1 LGGIRIKVIYFH
13 RLIILLFLFNTIS
26 AQSNATISEVFF
38 LDLGIVIEPST
49 GDEEYNRSV
58 EAPSEEVNFQV
69 KKAKSGSIY
78 MAASS
83 EMLASLERINN
94 RIAKLEISFQ
104 EKLFDLQQENQL
116 LKNMITD
123 INKKP
128 NIVDEVG
135 MDSDVK
141 PTIHLI
147 ELPNDQVESTVAM
160 NSKNEKQSKK
170 LVEEFNSKDYMAG
183 VFAYQQDNFQLAIKY
198 FANLHLI
205 SADKNIADN
214 VIYWIADS
222 YQHLGDIDNAMVYLD
237 MVIEKN
243 NSDHIDDALIK
254 KGLLHRKRG
263 ELDKS
268 LFVLNKLV
276 NNYPKSEYAK
286 LARMEIK
293 RAEIYQ

>member
-1 LGGIRIKVIYFH
+1 VIFF
-13 RLIILLFLFNTIS
+13 RTLIILFLFNSVS

-49 GDEEYNRSV
+49 GEEEYNRVV
-58 EAPSEEVNFQV
+58 ESPSEEINFQV
-69 KKAKSGSIY
+69 KKAKSGAIY

-94 RIAKLEISFQ
+94 RIAKLESSFQ
-104 EKLFDLQQENQL
+104 EKLFNLQQENEL

-123 INKKP
+123 IDKRPSMVNEVASKLEVEREVSLISPIKDQAEPLVILKSNNKKQP
-128 NIVDEVG
+128 E
-135 MDSDVK
+135 K
-141 PTIHLI
+141 LI
-147 ELPNDQVESTVAM
+147 
-160 NSKNEKQSKK
+160 
-170 LVEEFNSKDYMAG
+170 EEFNSKDYMAG
-183 VFAYQQDNFQLAIKY
+183 VFAYQQDNFQLAIQY

-205 SADKNIADN
+205 NADKNVSDN
-214 VIYWIADS
+214 VTYWMADS
-222 YQHLGDIDNAMVYLD
+222 YQQLGDIDNAIIYLD

-243 NSDHIDDALIK
+243 NSEHIDDALIK

-263 ELDKS
+263 EKDQS
-268 LFVLNKLV
+268 LVVFNKLV
-276 NNYPKSEYAK
+276 NNYPKSEYVK

>member
-1 LGGIRIKVIYFH
+1 VIFF
-13 RLIILLFLFNTIS
+13 RTLIILFLFNSVS

-49 GDEEYNRSV
+49 GEEEYNRVV
-58 EAPSEEVNFQV
+58 ESPSEEINFQV
-69 KKAKSGSIY
+69 KKAKSGAIY

-94 RIAKLEISFQ
+94 RIAKLESSFQ
-104 EKLFDLQQENQL
+104 EKLFNLQQENEL

-123 INKKP
+123 IDKRPSMVNEVASKLEVEREVSLISPIKDQAEPLVTLKSNNNKQPEK
-128 NIVDEVG
+128 
-135 MDSDVK
+135 
-141 PTIHLI
+141 LI
-147 ELPNDQVESTVAM
+147 
-160 NSKNEKQSKK
+160 
-170 LVEEFNSKDYMAG
+170 EEFNSKDYMAG
-183 VFAYQQDNFQLAIKY
+183 VFAYQQDNFQLAIQY

-205 SADKNIADN
+205 NADKNVSDN
-214 VIYWIADS
+214 VIYWMADS
-222 YQHLGDIDNAMVYLD
+222 YQQLGDIDNAIIYLD

-243 NSDHIDDALIK
+243 NSEHIDDALIK

-263 ELDKS
+263 EKDQS
-268 LFVLNKLV
+268 LVVFNKLV
-276 NNYPKSEYAK
+276 NNYPKSEYVK

>member
-1 LGGIRIKVIYFH
+1 MIFFRT
-13 RLIILLFLFNTIS
+13 LIILFLFNSVS

-49 GDEEYNRSV
+49 GEEEYNRVV
-58 EAPSEEVNFQV
+58 ESPSEEINFQV
-69 KKAKSGSIY
+69 KKAKSGAIY

-94 RIAKLEISFQ
+94 RIAKLESSFQ
-104 EKLFDLQQENQL
+104 EKLFDLQQENEL

-123 INKKP
+123 INKRP
-128 NIVDEVG
+128 NMVNEVG
-135 MDSDVK
+135 SKLELDPAVSLVAPIKDQAK
-141 PTIHLI
+141 PLATLKS
-147 ELPNDQVESTVAM
+147 N
-160 NSKNEKQSKK
+160 NNKQPEK
-170 LVEEFNSKDYMAG
+170 LVEEFNSKDYMSG
-183 VFAYQQDNFQLAIKY
+183 VFAYQQDNFQLAIQY

-205 SADKNIADN
+205 NADKNVSDN
-214 VIYWIADS
+214 VIYWMADS
-222 YQHLGDIDNAMVYLD
+222 YQQLGDIDNAMIYLN

-243 NSDHIDDALIK
+243 NSEHIDDALIK

-263 ELDKS
+263 EIDQSLDI
-268 LFVLNKLV
+268 FNELV
-276 NNYPKSEYAK
+276 NNHPKSEYVK

>member
-1 LGGIRIKVIYFH
+1 MIFFRT
-13 RLIILLFLFNTIS
+13 LIILFLFNSVS

-49 GDEEYNRSV
+49 GEEKYNRVV
-58 EAPSEEVNFQV
+58 ESPSEEINFQV
-69 KKAKSGSIY
+69 KKAKSGAIY

-94 RIAKLEISFQ
+94 RIAKLESSFQ
-104 EKLFDLQQENQL
+104 EKLFDLQQENEL

-123 INKKP
+123 IDKRPSMVNEVASKLEVEREVSLISPIKDQAEPLVILKSNNKKQP
-128 NIVDEVG
+128 E
-135 MDSDVK
+135 K
-141 PTIHLI
+141 LI
-147 ELPNDQVESTVAM
+147 
-160 NSKNEKQSKK
+160 
-170 LVEEFNSKDYMAG
+170 EEFNSKDYMAG
-183 VFAYQQDNFQLAIKY
+183 VFAYQQDNFQLAIQY

-205 SADKNIADN
+205 NADKNVSDN
-214 VIYWIADS
+214 VTYWMADS
-222 YQHLGDIDNAMVYLD
+222 YQQLGDIDNAIIYLD

-243 NSDHIDDALIK
+243 NSEHIDDALIK

-263 ELDKS
+263 EIDQS
-268 LFVLNKLV
+268 LVIFNELV
-276 NNYPKSEYAK
+276 NNYPKSEYVK

>member
-1 LGGIRIKVIYFH
+1 MIFFRT
-13 RLIILLFLFNTIS
+13 LIILFLFNSVS

-49 GDEEYNRSV
+49 GEEKYNRVV
-58 EAPSEEVNFQV
+58 ESPSEEINFQV
-69 KKAKSGSIY
+69 KKAKSGAIY

-94 RIAKLEISFQ
+94 RIAKLESSFQ
-104 EKLFDLQQENQL
+104 EKLFDLQQENEL

-123 INKKP
+123 INKRPNMVNEVVSKLEVEPAVSLVTPIKDQAKP
-128 NIVDEVG
+128 LLTLKSNN
-135 MDSDVK
+135 K
-141 PTIHLI
+141 
-147 ELPNDQVESTVAM
+147 
-160 NSKNEKQSKK
+160 KQPEK

-183 VFAYQQDNFQLAIKY
+183 VFAYQQDNFQLAIQY

-205 SADKNIADN
+205 NADKNVSDN
-214 VIYWIADS
+214 VTYWMADS
-222 YQHLGDIDNAMVYLD
+222 YQQLGDIDNAIIYLD

-243 NSDHIDDALIK
+243 NSEHIDDALIK

-263 ELDKS
+263 EIDQS
-268 LFVLNKLV
+268 LVIFNELV
-276 NNYPKSEYAK
+276 NNYPKSEYVK

>member
-1 LGGIRIKVIYFH
+1 VIFF
-13 RLIILLFLFNTIS
+13 RTLIILFLFNSVS

-49 GDEEYNRSV
+49 GEEKYNRVV
-58 EAPSEEVNFQV
+58 ESPSEEINFQV
-69 KKAKSGSIY
+69 KKAKSGAIY

-94 RIAKLEISFQ
+94 RIAKLESSFQ
-104 EKLFDLQQENQL
+104 EKLFDLQQENEL

-123 INKKP
+123 INKRP
-128 NIVDEVG
+128 SMVNEVA
-135 MDSDVK
+135 SKLEVEREVS
-141 PTIHLI
+141 LI
-147 ELPNDQVESTVAM
+147 SPIKDQAEPLVILKS
-160 NSKNEKQSKK
+160 NNKKQPEK
-170 LVEEFNSKDYMAG
+170 LIEEFNSKDYMAG
-183 VFAYQQDNFQLAIKY
+183 VFAYQQDNFQLAIQY

-205 SADKNIADN
+205 NADKNVSDN
-214 VIYWIADS
+214 VIYWMADS
-222 YQHLGDIDNAMVYLD
+222 YQQLGDIDNAIIYLD

-243 NSDHIDDALIK
+243 NSEHIDDALIK

-263 ELDKS
+263 EKDQS
-268 LFVLNKLV
+268 LVVFNKLV
-276 NNYPKSEYAK
+276 NNYPKSEYVK

>member
-1 LGGIRIKVIYFH
+1 MIFFRT
-13 RLIILLFLFNTIS
+13 LIILFLFNSVS

-49 GDEEYNRSV
+49 GEEEYNRVV
-58 EAPSEEVNFQV
+58 ESPSEEINFQV
-69 KKAKSGSIY
+69 KKAKSGAIY

-94 RIAKLEISFQ
+94 RIAKLESSFQ
-104 EKLFDLQQENQL
+104 EKLFNLQQENEL

-123 INKKP
+123 IDKRPSMVNEVASKLEVEREVSLISPIKDQAEPLVILKSNNKKQP
-128 NIVDEVG
+128 E
-135 MDSDVK
+135 K
-141 PTIHLI
+141 LI
-147 ELPNDQVESTVAM
+147 
-160 NSKNEKQSKK
+160 
-170 LVEEFNSKDYMAG
+170 EEFNSKDYIAG
-183 VFAYQQDNFQLAIKY
+183 VFAYQQDNFQLAIQY

-205 SADKNIADN
+205 NADKNVSDN
-214 VIYWIADS
+214 VIYWMADS
-222 YQHLGDIDNAMVYLD
+222 YQQLGDIDNAIIYLD

-243 NSDHIDDALIK
+243 NSEHIDDALIK

-263 ELDKS
+263 EKDQS
-268 LFVLNKLV
+268 LVVFNKLV
-276 NNYPKSEYAK
+276 NNYPKSEYVK

>member
-1 LGGIRIKVIYFH
+1 VIFF
-13 RLIILLFLFNTIS
+13 RTLIILFLFNSVS

-49 GDEEYNRSV
+49 GEEEYNRVV
-58 EAPSEEVNFQV
+58 ESPSEEINFQV
-69 KKAKSGSIY
+69 KKAKSGAIY

-94 RIAKLEISFQ
+94 RIAKLESSFQ
-104 EKLFDLQQENQL
+104 EKLFDLQQENEL

-123 INKKP
+123 INKRP
-128 NIVDEVG
+128 NMVNEVG
-135 MDSDVK
+135 SKLELDPAVSLVAPIKDQVK
-141 PTIHLI
+141 PLATLKS
-147 ELPNDQVESTVAM
+147 N
-160 NSKNEKQSKK
+160 NNKQPEK
-170 LVEEFNSKDYMAG
+170 LVEEFNSKDYMSG
-183 VFAYQQDNFQLAIKY
+183 VFAYQQDNFQLAIQY

-205 SADKNIADN
+205 NTDKNVSDN
-214 VIYWIADS
+214 VIYWMADS
-222 YQHLGDIDNAMVYLD
+222 YQQLGDIDNAMIYLN

-243 NSDHIDDALIK
+243 NSEHIDDALIK

-263 ELDKS
+263 EIDQSLDI
-268 LFVLNKLV
+268 FNELV
-276 NNYPKSEYAK
+276 NNHPKSEYVK

>member
-1 LGGIRIKVIYFH
+1 VIYF
-13 RLIILLFLFNTIS
+13 RIIIILFLFNPVS
-26 AQSNATISEVFF
+26 AQSSATISEVFF

-49 GDEEYNRSV
+49 GEEEYNRVV
-58 EAPSEEVNFQV
+58 ESPSEEINFQV

-94 RIAKLEISFQ
+94 RIAKLESSFQ

-123 INKKP
+123 INKTP
-128 NIVDEVG
+128 NIENEDIV
-135 MDSDVK
+135 SLDVEPAVSLVEPIK
-141 PTIHLI
+141 DHIDPLDVLQSNKKKKSEKLI
-147 ELPNDQVESTVAM
+147 E
-160 NSKNEKQSKK
+160 K
-170 LVEEFNSKDYMAG
+170 FNSKDYMAG

-198 FANLHLI
+198 FANLYLI
-205 SADKNIADN
+205 NADKNVLDN
-214 VIYWIADS
+214 VTYWLADS
-222 YQHLGDIDNAMVYLD
+222 YQHLGDIDNAMIYLD
-237 MVIEKN
+237 MVIEKK
-243 NSDHIDDALIK
+243 NSEHIDDALIK

-263 ELDKS
+263 EIDKS
-268 LFVLNKLV
+268 LVAFNELV
-276 NNYPKSEYAK
+276 KSYPKSEYVK

>member
-1 LGGIRIKVIYFH
+1 MIFFRT
-13 RLIILLFLFNTIS
+13 LIILFLFNSVS

-49 GDEEYNRSV
+49 GEEEYNRVV
-58 EAPSEEVNFQV
+58 ESPSEEINFQV
-69 KKAKSGSIY
+69 KKAKSGAIY

-94 RIAKLEISFQ
+94 RIAKLESSFQ
-104 EKLFDLQQENQL
+104 EKLFDLQQENEL

-123 INKKP
+123 INKRP
-128 NIVDEVG
+128 NMVNEVG
-135 MDSDVK
+135 SKLELDPAVSLVAPIKDQAK
-141 PTIHLI
+141 PLATLKS
-147 ELPNDQVESTVAM
+147 N
-160 NSKNEKQSKK
+160 NNKQPEK
-170 LVEEFNSKDYMAG
+170 LVEEFNNKDYMSG
-183 VFAYQQDNFQLAIKY
+183 VFAYQQDNFQLAIQY

-205 SADKNIADN
+205 NTDKNVSDN
-214 VIYWIADS
+214 VIYWMADS
-222 YQHLGDIDNAMVYLD
+222 YQQLGDIDNAMIYLN

-243 NSDHIDDALIK
+243 NSEHIDDALIK

-263 ELDKS
+263 EIDQSLDI
-268 LFVLNKLV
+268 FNELV
-276 NNYPKSEYAK
+276 NNHPKSEYVK

>member
-1 LGGIRIKVIYFH
+1 MIYFH

>member
-1 LGGIRIKVIYFH
+1 MIFFRT
-13 RLIILLFLFNTIS
+13 LIILFLFNSVS

-49 GDEEYNRSV
+49 GEEEYNRVV
-58 EAPSEEVNFQV
+58 ESPSEEINFQV
-69 KKAKSGSIY
+69 KKAKSGAIY

-94 RIAKLEISFQ
+94 RIAKLESSFQ
-104 EKLFDLQQENQL
+104 EKLFNLQQENEL

-123 INKKP
+123 INKRP
-128 NIVDEVG
+128 SMVNEVA
-135 MDSDVK
+135 SKLEVEREVS
-141 PTIHLI
+141 LI
-147 ELPNDQVESTVAM
+147 SPIKDQAEPLVILKS
-160 NSKNEKQSKK
+160 NNKKQPEK
-170 LVEEFNSKDYMAG
+170 LIEEFNSKDYMAG
-183 VFAYQQDNFQLAIKY
+183 VFAYQQDNFQLAIQY

-205 SADKNIADN
+205 NADKNVSDN
-214 VIYWIADS
+214 VTYWMADS
-222 YQHLGDIDNAMVYLD
+222 YQQLGDIDNAIIYLD

-243 NSDHIDDALIK
+243 NSEHIDDALIK

-263 ELDKS
+263 EKDQS
-268 LFVLNKLV
+268 LVVFNKLV
-276 NNYPKSEYAK
+276 NNYPKSEYVK

>member
-1 LGGIRIKVIYFH
+1 MIFFRT
-13 RLIILLFLFNTIS
+13 LIILFLFNSVS

-49 GDEEYNRSV
+49 GEEEYNRVV
-58 EAPSEEVNFQV
+58 ESPSEEINFQV
-69 KKAKSGSIY
+69 KKAKSGAIY

-94 RIAKLEISFQ
+94 RIAKLESSFQ
-104 EKLFDLQQENQL
+104 EKLFNLQQENEL

-123 INKKP
+123 IDKRPSMVNEVASKLEVEREVSLISPIKDQAEPLVTLKSNNNKQPEK
-128 NIVDEVG
+128 
-135 MDSDVK
+135 
-141 PTIHLI
+141 LI
-147 ELPNDQVESTVAM
+147 
-160 NSKNEKQSKK
+160 
-170 LVEEFNSKDYMAG
+170 EEFNSKDYMAG
-183 VFAYQQDNFQLAIKY
+183 VFAYQQDNFQLAIQY

-205 SADKNIADN
+205 NADKNVSDN
-214 VIYWIADS
+214 VTYWMADS
-222 YQHLGDIDNAMVYLD
+222 YQQLGDIDNAIIYLD

-243 NSDHIDDALIK
+243 NSEHIDDALIK

-263 ELDKS
+263 EKDQS
-268 LFVLNKLV
+268 LVVFNKLV
-276 NNYPKSEYAK
+276 NNYPKSEYVK

>member
-1 LGGIRIKVIYFH
+1 VIFF
-13 RLIILLFLFNTIS
+13 RTLIILFLFNSVS

-49 GDEEYNRSV
+49 GEEEYNRVV
-58 EAPSEEVNFQV
+58 ESPSEEINFQV
-69 KKAKSGSIY
+69 KKAKSGAIY

-94 RIAKLEISFQ
+94 RIAKLESSFQ
-104 EKLFDLQQENQL
+104 EKLFDLQQENEL

-123 INKKP
+123 INKRP
-128 NIVDEVG
+128 NIVNEVG
-135 MDSDVK
+135 SKLELDPAVSLVAPIKDQVK
-141 PTIHLI
+141 PLATLKS
-147 ELPNDQVESTVAM
+147 N
-160 NSKNEKQSKK
+160 NNKQPEK
-170 LVEEFNSKDYMAG
+170 LVEEFNSKDYMSG
-183 VFAYQQDNFQLAIKY
+183 VFAYQQDNFQLAIQY

-205 SADKNIADN
+205 NADKNVSDN
-214 VIYWIADS
+214 VIYWMADS
-222 YQHLGDIDNAMVYLD
+222 YQQLGDIDNAMIYLN

-243 NSDHIDDALIK
+243 NSEHIDDALIK

-263 ELDKS
+263 EIDQSLDI
-268 LFVLNKLV
+268 FNELV
-276 NNYPKSEYAK
+276 NNHPKSEYVK

>member
-1 LGGIRIKVIYFH
+1 MIFFRT
-13 RLIILLFLFNTIS
+13 LIILFLFNSVS

-49 GDEEYNRSV
+49 GEEKYNRVV
-58 EAPSEEVNFQV
+58 ESPSEEINFQV
-69 KKAKSGSIY
+69 KKAKSGAIY

-94 RIAKLEISFQ
+94 RIAKLESSFQ
-104 EKLFDLQQENQL
+104 EKLFDLQQENEL

-123 INKKP
+123 INKRP
-128 NIVDEVG
+128 SMVNEVA
-135 MDSDVK
+135 SKLEVEREVS
-141 PTIHLI
+141 LI
-147 ELPNDQVESTVAM
+147 SPIKDQAEPLVILKS
-160 NSKNEKQSKK
+160 NNKKQPEK
-170 LVEEFNSKDYMAG
+170 LIEEFNSKDYMAG
-183 VFAYQQDNFQLAIKY
+183 VFAYQQDNFQLAIQY

-205 SADKNIADN
+205 NADKNVSDN
-214 VIYWIADS
+214 VTYWMADS
-222 YQHLGDIDNAMVYLD
+222 YQQLGDIDNAIIYLD

-243 NSDHIDDALIK
+243 NSEHIDDALIK

-263 ELDKS
+263 EIDQS
-268 LFVLNKLV
+268 LVIFNELV
-276 NNYPKSEYAK
+276 NNHPKSEYIK

>member
-1 LGGIRIKVIYFH
+1 MIFFRT
-13 RLIILLFLFNTIS
+13 LIILFLFNSVS

-49 GDEEYNRSV
+49 GEEKYNRVV
-58 EAPSEEVNFQV
+58 ESPSEEINFQV
-69 KKAKSGSIY
+69 KKAKSGAIY

-94 RIAKLEISFQ
+94 RIAKLESSFQ
-104 EKLFDLQQENQL
+104 EKLFDLQQENEL

-123 INKKP
+123 INKRP
-128 NIVDEVG
+128 SMVNEVA
-135 MDSDVK
+135 SKLEVEREVS
-141 PTIHLI
+141 LI
-147 ELPNDQVESTVAM
+147 SPIKDQAEPLVILKS
-160 NSKNEKQSKK
+160 NNKKQPEK
-170 LVEEFNSKDYMAG
+170 LIEEFNSKDYMAG
-183 VFAYQQDNFQLAIKY
+183 VFAYQQDNFQLAIQY

-205 SADKNIADN
+205 NADKNVSDN
-214 VIYWIADS
+214 VTYWMADS
-222 YQHLGDIDNAMVYLD
+222 YQQLGDIDNAIIYLD

-243 NSDHIDDALIK
+243 NSEHIDDALIK

-263 ELDKS
+263 EIDQS
-268 LFVLNKLV
+268 LVIFNELV
-276 NNYPKSEYAK
+276 NNYPKSEYVK

>member
-1 LGGIRIKVIYFH
+1 MIFFRT
-13 RLIILLFLFNTIS
+13 LIILFLFNSVS

-49 GDEEYNRSV
+49 GEEKYNRVV
-58 EAPSEEVNFQV
+58 ESPSEEINFQV
-69 KKAKSGSIY
+69 KKAKSGAIY

-94 RIAKLEISFQ
+94 RIAKLESSFQ
-104 EKLFDLQQENQL
+104 EKLFDLQQENEL

-123 INKKP
+123 INKRP
-128 NIVDEVG
+128 SMVNEVA
-135 MDSDVK
+135 SKLEVEREVS
-141 PTIHLI
+141 LI
-147 ELPNDQVESTVAM
+147 SPIKDQAEPLVILKS
-160 NSKNEKQSKK
+160 NNKKQPEK
-170 LVEEFNSKDYMAG
+170 LIEEFNSKDYMAG
-183 VFAYQQDNFQLAIKY
+183 VFAYQQDNFQLAIQY

-205 SADKNIADN
+205 NADKNVSDN
-214 VIYWIADS
+214 VIYWMADS
-222 YQHLGDIDNAMVYLD
+222 YQQLGDIDNAIIYLD

-243 NSDHIDDALIK
+243 NSEHIDDALIK

-263 ELDKS
+263 EIDQS
-268 LFVLNKLV
+268 LVIFNELV
-276 NNYPKSEYAK
+276 NNHPKSEYIK